1 MPSVILIVAGTAGSG
16 KTTVGALL
24 AGQLRWQFADADAFH
39 PQANIE
45 KMRAGE
51 PLTDEDRMP
60 WLRAVAAWIDER
72 IAAGQSAVVAC
83 SALKRSYRNLL
94 LDGRPAAIMVFLDV
108 DHDILRKRL
117 SARHGHFFPEKLLQS
132 QLDTLE
138 QPSPADEPNVRVVT
152 ADDPTETAD
161 AIIAV
166 LWPCGMPGEPEG
178 GAQARQLA

>member
-24 AGQLRWQFADADAFH
+24 AWQLRWRFADADAFH
-39 PQANIE
+39 PQANVE

-60 WLRAVAAWIDER
+60 WLRAVAAWIDEH
-72 IAAGQSAVVAC
+72 IAAGRSAVVTC
-83 SALKRSYRNLL
+83 SCLKRSYRDLL
-94 LDGRPAAIMVFLDV
+94 LDGRPPAIMAFLDV
-108 DHDILRKRL
+108 DHDILRKRI
-117 SARHGHFFPEKLLQS
+117 SARPGHFFPEKLLQS

-152 ADDPTETAD
+152 ADGDPAETVA
-161 AIIAV
+161 AIIDV
-166 LWPCGMPGEPEG
+166 LWPCGMPAEP
-178 GAQARQLA
+178 